1 VRQTGAGLVGLSALL
16 TTTMGVQK
24 KVVEA
29 LVAAGLRP
37 QVKVMVGGA
46 PVSRKW
52 AADIGADGYAED
64 AVGAV
69 DLATRLVSSA
79 A

>member
-1 VRQTGAGLVGLSALL
+1 
-16 TTTMGVQK
+16 MGVQK

-29 LVAAGLRP
+29 LAAAGLRG

-46 PVSRKW
+46 PVTRKW
-52 AADIGADGYAED
+52 AEDIGADGYAED

-69 DLATRLVSSA
+69 DLAIRLAGVA